1 VSSKAH
7 AKILNVDP
15 SEALSMP
22 GVTTYVGHEDV
33 RGRNIWGP
41 VIQDEELFASSMVGV
56 HFLYAGIF

>member
-1 VSSKAH
+1 
-7 AKILNVDP
+7 
-15 SEALSMP
+15 MP